1 MAHQE
6 REWTVNE
13 PDEPNIVAVYVIIV
27 LSLVGLAV
35 TMWGLAEYKTHIDS
49 KRQNRVESIMNNSAS
64 EKIKANDEAGLKAI
78 EEIMK
83 KKATEK

>member
-1 MAHQE
+1 MAHHE

-35 TMWGLAEYKTHIDS
+35 TMWGLAEYKSHIDK
-49 KRQNRVESIMNNSAS
+49 KRLDRVESKINSAAA
-64 EKIKANDEAGLKAI
+64 EKLNKNDAAGLKAI
-78 EEIMK
+78 EEVMK
-83 KKATEK
+83 EKAAEK

>member
-1 MAHQE
+1 MAHKE

-35 TMWGLAEYKTHIDS
+35 TMWGLAEYKSHIDK
-49 KRQNRVESIMNNSAS
+49 KRLERIESAGFEVQQKKMQEKDATGMKAVEDVLK
-64 EKIKANDEAGLKAI
+64 EKSGK
-78 EEIMK
+78 
-83 KKATEK
+83 

>member
-1 MAHQE
+1 MAHKE

-35 TMWGLAEYKTHIDS
+35 TMWGLAEYKSHIDK
-49 KRQNRVESIMNNSAS
+49 KRLDRIESAGIEAQQKKMQESNSAGM
-64 EKIKANDEAGLKAI
+64 KAV
-78 EEIMK
+78 EEILK
-83 KKATEK
+83 EKSGK

>member
-1 MAHQE
+1 MAHHE

-35 TMWGLAEYKTHIDS
+35 TMWGLAEYKSHIDKKRIERIES
-49 KRQNRVESIMNNSAS
+49 KGVEVQQ
-64 EKIKANDEAGLKAI
+64 
-78 EEIMK
+78 K
-83 KKATEK
+83 KMQELREQQPA